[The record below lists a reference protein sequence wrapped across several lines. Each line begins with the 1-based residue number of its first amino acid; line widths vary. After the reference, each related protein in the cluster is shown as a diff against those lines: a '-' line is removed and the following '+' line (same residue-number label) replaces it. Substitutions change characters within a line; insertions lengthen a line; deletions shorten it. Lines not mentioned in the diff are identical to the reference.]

1 MTLPHDTIA
10 TRDLMDKIYG
20 AQRHFYDATRKYY
33 LLGRDRLIRDLEPPS
48 GGKVLEIGC
57 GTGRNLVAAARTYPD
72 TQFYGVD
79 ISTAMLKTARRTI
92 TGAGLEHRIV
102 VAQADAADFSGS
114 DLFGTAT
121 YDRVF
126 FSFSLS
132 MIPAWETSIAN
143 AMNHLVPGGHL
154 HVIDFG
160 DQRDLPKLFGS
171 LLRTWLTRF
180 HVTPRCA
187 LYRALRATAEAR
199 GGNLAYQP
207 LYRGYSVLGRIVLQ

>member
-1 MTLPHDTIA
+1 
-10 TRDLMDKIYG
+10 
-20 AQRHFYDATRKYY
+20 
-33 LLGRDRLIRDLEPPS
+33 
-48 GGKVLEIGC
+48 
-57 GTGRNLVAAARTYPD
+57 
-72 TQFYGVD
+72 
-79 ISTAMLKTARRTI
+79 
-92 TGAGLEHRIV
+92 
-102 VAQADAADFSGS
+102 
-114 DLFGTAT
+114 
-121 YDRVF
+121 
-126 FSFSLS
+126 